1 MKLIRILE
9 TYWRQPR
16 FYWPLTVIIAAATPL
31 TFAPYYHFWL
41 MPLLFGALVRLT
53 ELRPERAAATA
64 YLYGLV
70 GYAAQFYWIHT
81 AMHDVSGL
89 SNLYAVPITFLLP
102 AFLAL
107 YPALCFRQCPQ

>member
-1 MKLIRILE
+1 MKLIRTLE

-64 YLYGLV
+64 YL
-70 GYAAQFYWIHT
+70 
-81 AMHDVSGL
+81 
-89 SNLYAVPITFLLP
+89 
-102 AFLAL
+102 
-107 YPALCFRQCPQ
+107 